1 MARIVR
7 AGEARSEAER
17 RNEGSTK
24 CVRNPEKREFAL
36 QTRDEKCIAFLAF
49 FAKQKASL
57 KKNQNPT
64 FVLIFKFYILCDF
77 FVTLLVWIYQTL
89 SATNT

>member
-7 AGEARSEAER
+7 AGEASSEAER

-24 CVRNPEKREFAL
+24 CVRNPEKREFAM

-49 FAKQKASL
+49 TAREPVRMLAGAQ
-57 KKNQNPT
+57 
-64 FVLIFKFYILCDF
+64 
-77 FVTLLVWIYQTL
+77 
-89 SATNT
+89 ATTRYAGV